1 MSDPIELFKLIVREE
16 IRKLKI
22 LDIGIVTS
30 VFPHSEES
38 DKDNYECNVKLRDY
52 DLELRRVPVATQ
64 LIGLSYIP
72 SVGDLVLVAYIDG
85 NINAPVIIGRLYN
98 DRQRP
103 PLSREEEIVFE
114 PNYSRSAR
122 RRIHFKLPSG
132 IAFTVEDDV
141 VVLKTEKYKVE
152 VKNNGEISI
161 ETNGKISISSK
172 NDIEI
177 TSSRKLRLEAANVE
191 IFSRNDLE
199 IKTSSSA
206 LIQAIGR
213 LNMRGSIINL
223 N

>member
-1 MSDPIELFKLIVREE
+1 MSDPIELFKFIVREE

-22 LDIGIVTS
+22 LDIGTVTS
-30 VFPHSEES
+30 VFPHSS
-38 DKDNYECNVKLRDY
+38 SGDKDNYECNVKLRDY

-72 SVGDLVLVAYIDG
+72 SVGDLVLVAYVDG

-98 DRQRP
+98 DKQRP
-103 PLSREEEIVFE
+103 PLSKEEEIVFE
-114 PNYSRSAR
+114 PNYSRSTR

-132 IAFTVEDDV
+132 ITFTVEDEV
-141 VVLKTEKYKVE
+141 ITLKTEKYKVKI
-152 VKNNGEISI
+152 KNNGEISI

-172 NDIEI
+172 NDVEI
-177 TSSRKLRLEAANVE
+177 VSSRKLRLEAANVE

-199 IKTSSSA
+199 IKTSSSG
-206 LIQAIGR
+206 LIQAIGK
-213 LNMRGSIINL
+213 LDIKGSIINL

>member
-1 MSDPIELFKLIVREE
+1 MSDPIELFKFIVREE

-22 LDIGIVTS
+22 LDIGTVKS
-30 VFPHSEES
+30 VFPHSS
-38 DKDNYECNVKLRDY
+38 SGDKDNYECNVKLRDY

-72 SVGDLVLVAYIDG
+72 SVGDLVLVAYVDG

-98 DRQRP
+98 DKQRP
-103 PLSREEEIVFE
+103 PLSKEEEIVFE
-114 PNYSRSAR
+114 PNYSRSTR

-132 IAFTVEDDV
+132 IAFTVEDEV
-141 VVLKTEKYKVE
+141 ITLKTEKYKVKI
-152 VKNNGEISI
+152 KNNGEISI

-172 NDIEI
+172 NDVEI
-177 TSSRKLRLEAANVE
+177 VSSRKLRLEAANVE

-199 IKTSSSA
+199 IKTSSSG
-206 LIQAIGR
+206 LIQAIGK
-213 LNMRGSIINL
+213 LDIKGSIINL

>member
-1 MSDPIELFKLIVREE
+1 MSDPIELFKFIVREE

-22 LDIGIVTS
+22 LDIGTVTS
-30 VFPHSEES
+30 VFPHSS
-38 DKDNYECNVKLRDY
+38 SGDKDNYECNVKLRDY

-72 SVGDLVLVAYIDG
+72 SVGDLVLVAYVDG

-98 DRQRP
+98 DKQRP
-103 PLSREEEIVFE
+103 PLSKEEEIVFE
-114 PNYSRSAR
+114 PNYSRSTR

-132 IAFTVEDDV
+132 IAFTVEDEV
-141 VVLKTEKYKVE
+141 ITLKTEKYKVKI
-152 VKNNGEISI
+152 KNNGEISI

-172 NDIEI
+172 NDVEI
-177 TSSRKLRLEAANVE
+177 VSSRKLRLEAANVE

-199 IKTSSSA
+199 IKTSSSG
-206 LIQAIGR
+206 LIQAIGK
-213 LNMRGSIINL
+213 LDIKGSIINL

>member
-1 MSDPIELFKLIVREE
+1 MSDPIELFKFIVREE

-22 LDIGIVTS
+22 LDIGTVTS
-30 VFPHSEES
+30 VFPHSS
-38 DKDNYECNVKLRDY
+38 SGDKDNYECNVKLRDY

-72 SVGDLVLVAYIDG
+72 SVGDLVLVAYVDG

-98 DRQRP
+98 DKQRP
-103 PLSREEEIVFE
+103 PLSKEEEIVFE
-114 PNYSRSAR
+114 PNYSRSTR

-132 IAFTVEDDV
+132 IAFTVEDEV
-141 VVLKTEKYKVE
+141 ITLKTEKYKVKI
-152 VKNNGEISI
+152 KNNGEISI

-172 NDIEI
+172 NDVKIV
-177 TSSRKLRLEAANVE
+177 SSRKLRLEAANVE

-199 IKTSSSA
+199 IKTSSSG
-206 LIQAIGR
+206 LIQAIGK
-213 LNMRGSIINL
+213 LDIKGSIINL

>member
-1 MSDPIELFKLIVREE
+1 MSDPIELFKFIVREE

-22 LDIGIVTS
+22 LDIGTVTS
-30 VFPHSEES
+30 VFPHSS
-38 DKDNYECNVKLRDY
+38 SGDKDNYECNVKLRDY

-72 SVGDLVLVAYIDG
+72 SVGDLVLVAYVDG

-98 DRQRP
+98 DKQRP
-103 PLSREEEIVFE
+103 PLSKEEEIVFE

-132 IAFTVEDDV
+132 IAFTVEDEV
-141 VVLKTEKYKVE
+141 ITLKTEKYKVKI
-152 VKNNGEISI
+152 KNNGEISI

-172 NDIEI
+172 NDVEI
-177 TSSRKLRLEAANVE
+177 VSSRKLRLEAANVE

-199 IKTSSSA
+199 IKTSSSG
-206 LIQAIGR
+206 LIQAIGK
-213 LNMRGSIINL
+213 LDIKGSIINL

>member
-1 MSDPIELFKLIVREE
+1 MSDPIELFKFIVREE

-22 LDIGIVTS
+22 LDIGTVTS
-30 VFPHSEES
+30 VFPHSS
-38 DKDNYECNVKLRDY
+38 SGDKDNYECNVKLRDY

-72 SVGDLVLVAYIDG
+72 SVGDLVLVVYVDG

-98 DRQRP
+98 DKQRP
-103 PLSREEEIVFE
+103 PLSKEEEIVFE
-114 PNYSRSAR
+114 PNYSRSTR

-132 IAFTVEDDV
+132 IAFTVEDEV
-141 VVLKTEKYKVE
+141 ITLKTEKYKVKI
-152 VKNNGEISI
+152 KNNGEISI

-172 NDIEI
+172 NDVEI
-177 TSSRKLRLEAANVE
+177 VSSRKLRLEAANVE

-199 IKTSSSA
+199 IKTSSSG
-206 LIQAIGR
+206 LIQAIGK
-213 LNMRGSIINL
+213 LDIKGSIINL